1 MAYEKE
7 YVRGSILDRNGKAI
21 AWTEEAGG
29 DRKYMDGTAFTSFL
43 GYQSKIYGN
52 YGVEKTMNDYLL
64 HSSSGEDQK
73 RGADLTLTI
82 DAKIQ
87 KKAYEKIKD
96 MTGSVVVL
104 DAKTGEIIAL
114 ASSPTYDLEQLE
126 DDWQEIS
133 QSEGMLLSNAYQNAV
148 VPGSVF
154 KLVTSKAI
162 LEEGLEDEIVDD
174 NGSLK
179 VNGQTIRNYNG
190 NAYGEI
196 SFEEGFIHSSNV
208 YFMDRALKM
217 GRDILQQAGD
227 SFLLGQDIPLD
238 FTTLHSTFSLKDAS
252 ENELASTSF
261 GQGETTVTP
270 LQMAMIVQS
279 IANDGQMMKPYLFSK
294 AVNGKG
300 KTVYEGESSILAQT
314 MTADIAQKLQK
325 VMVEAADSYEITDK
339 YGQVAA
345 KTGTAQRGDGSN
357 NAWFVS
363 YAPAENPRYVIVVN
377 KLGTEEIGKTLVPVV
392 ESLYKHLL
400 GGDEE

>member
-64 HSSSGEDQK
+64 HSSSGEDNK